1 MKKVFAVAALI
12 ACASSGAIDARQS
25 GQQPPTFRS
34 GVSLATIDVTVLDKD
49 GKPVPGLTADDI
61 EIRLNGKAQPI
72 RALAFVQAS
81 APGPVTPAAAKPA
94 PAAAAATTAAAPAPT
109 STVPAPPPLPAA
121 NAALPRR
128 TISNDGAPK
137 GVKPPPPTAPAA
149 PTPAAPPP
157 APVAAPE
164 PPPVTGAPTESRVF
178 ILLVDDL
185 SFSPQRGK
193 AMFTAAS
200 RFLDRLPANDL
211 VGFTTTTG
219 VGSVNPV
226 RDRAP
231 VRAALAKVVGAFND
245 PRGIGKSGPGD
256 PGCSNTPDSPLGINE
271 AIDIDRGNDPLL
283 GDVIV
288 RECFNG
294 DRSSVMSKSVQQI
307 VAECTCAQDVSSQA
321 RRVAALARQNKGRQ
335 IDGIKN
341 VINAM
346 KAASG
351 IRHLVLLTEGLPV
364 SREVDELNPIVRAA
378 AQAGIQLSVLLEEP
392 DPNMADEGRRALP
405 ADVKAQADPGS
416 ARRRREDDQLLV
428 NGAQTLNDMLGGTFY
443 RVVGN
448 PDPLFDRVIV
458 ASSAVYRLGVELPS
472 GTQAGKEFNV
482 SVSVKK
488 PGLSARANKF
498 AIAAVAD
505 AAPAPAKPEAPAAP
519 STPAKPAATAAPE
532 APKSVTESV
541 PGSIPA
547 SIDDVLKA
555 VLNANTAV
563 SDVPMRAAVTVRR
576 SNSAAGQV
584 DVSLNLAIPAVV
596 KGPLTAFVGI
606 VDANGGIKVN
616 RRILEPTAGSDYVVP
631 YLLPVT
637 PGDYRLRVAV
647 ADAGGGLGS
656 IEVPVRA
663 TLAPYGDFTSS
674 DILTWVIDGADRA
687 QLFTLDEVPTTQTLH
702 ATIELYPA
710 GQMPGEF
717 PIVEWSL
724 MKEGDSRPLVD
735 ADSPA
740 RPAATLMRS
749 DAEFPWDKLGPGTYI
764 IRADLIVNDKIA
776 GTRSVIVRKR

>member
-1 MKKVFAVAALI
+1 MKKLFASVALV
-12 ACASSGAIDARQS
+12 ACASSSAMHARQ
-25 GQQPPTFRS
+25 QTPTFRS
-34 GVSLATIDVTVLDKD
+34 GVSLVTIDVTVLDKD

-61 EIRLNGKAQPI
+61 EIKLSGKPQPI

-81 APGPVTPAAAKPA
+81 APGPATPPAPKPA
-94 PAAAAATTAAAPAPT
+94 TPATTAASQPAAAPAV
-109 STVPAPPPLPAA
+109 TVPPPPPLPAV

-128 TISNDGAPK
+128 TFSNDGAPK
-137 GVKPPPPTAPAA
+137 GVKPPPPTMTAPAA
-149 PTPAAPPP
+149 APPPP

-164 PPPVTGAPTESRVF
+164 PAPAAGAPTESRVF
-178 ILLVDDL
+178 VLLVDDL

-200 RFLDRLPANDL
+200 RFLDRIPANDL

-226 RDRAP
+226 RDRAA
-231 VRAALAKVVGAFND
+231 VRVALAKVVGAFND
-245 PRGIGKSGPGD
+245 PRGVGKSGPGD
-256 PGCSNTPDSPLGINE
+256 PGCGTTPDSPLGINE
-271 AIDIDRGNDPLL
+271 AIDIDRGNDALL

-294 DRSSVMSKSVQQI
+294 DRTQVMSKSVPQI

-335 IDGIKN
+335 FDGIKN

-346 KAASG
+346 KVASG

-364 SREVDELNPIVRAA
+364 SREVDELNPLVRAA

-392 DPNMADEGRRALP
+392 DFNIADEGRRSLP
-405 ADVKAQADPGS
+405 PNSNPQPDPGF
-416 ARRRREDDQLLV
+416 AKRRQEDDKLLV
-428 NGAQTLNDMLGGTFY
+428 NGAQTLNDMLGGMFY
-443 RVVGN
+443 KVVGN
-448 PDPLFDRVIV
+448 ADPFFDRVIV

-472 GTQAGKEFNV
+472 GTQPGKEFNV
-482 SVSVKK
+482 TVSVKK
-488 PGLSARANKF
+488 PGLTARANKF

-505 AAPAPAKPEAPAAP
+505 AVPAAAPAPAPAAP
-519 STPAKPAATAAPE
+519 SAPAKPAAPTAPE
-532 APKSVTESV
+532 APKTVTESV
-541 PGSIPA
+541 PG

-555 VLNANTAV
+555 VLNANTSV
-563 SDVPMRAAVTVRR
+563 GDVPMRAAVTVRR
-576 SNSAAGQV
+576 SNSVAGQV
-584 DVSLNLAIPAVV
+584 DVSLNLAIPAAV
-596 KGPLTAFVGI
+596 KGPLTAFVGV

-616 RRILEPTAGSDYVVP
+616 RRILEPVAGADYTVP

-663 TLAPYGDFTSS
+663 TLAQFGEFTSS
-674 DILTWVIDGADRA
+674 DILTWVVDSADRA
-687 QLFTLDEVPTTQTLH
+687 QLFTLDEVPATQTLH

-710 GQMPGEF
+710 AQMPGEF

-740 RPAATLMRS
+740 RPAATLLRS
-749 DAEFPWDKLGPGTYI
+749 DAEFPWDKLGPGTYL

-776 GTRSVIVRKR
+776 GTRSVTVRKR